1 MKTVSLT
8 GVLAGAL
15 GLMMA
20 GCMSMD
26 EMLASEDGFW
36 RDIGET
42 RAVGFVLDDA
52 NPLEKRLETMGKISN
67 QQKLADIYVSK
78 AARPEVKV
86 EARKRITE
94 PSAFVFIYGKSSE
107 RDVRLDA
114 LKEILKDAD
123 ATLQLAWS
131 EALKN
136 PEDGAK
142 LAGRVKDNKKLSLFI
157 TDKGRELLKFAEGCS
172 RKQYISEKQVEADN
186 KYILACCGA
195 IGAIGPLAAD
205 ADVVLPY
212 LKERAVRET
221 KGTETDLVA
230 PFKRVAGIAALAS
243 LTDDDR
249 RELLESGGIC
259 HLKGNTFA
267 LDTALAQR
275 RQDADSAMST
285 KRERTA
291 RAGIAVD
298 EARMGDYEEP
308 TYDYLVT
315 EADVVASFHDKNLAS
330 TIMAER
336 KRRNFEKAAV
346 ERANRIKSMDVDGQK
361 AEIAKITN
369 IEERQNV
376 VFAIID
382 ALRDFD
388 RVTAAHQEMLA
399 AIPAKNLAE
408 RLRWAAKEMK
418 GNVQQYRASGPAAAK
433 AIKDQA
439 VIKDLLLDNP
449 DWAYEMGLEEDF
461 GKAYNAL
468 LENLTDEEI
477 LEEVFRKGR
486 PDEHGRIANMWTLRG
501 LFTRFSAERLQK
513 LRAEVKAR
521 ADEQA
526 QKGVVVKGF
535 YLGMSLADYCV
546 VNDEQGMPAKAY
558 VDGKEQITSI
568 YFDNDKRD
576 GFLNVGKGMDGIAK
590 FAELYCKVPD
600 GVDLSQNSRAEM
612 KKVMR
617 SIKHLNFDN
626 NKPGKYRWEYS
637 NFAKYVDH
645 PHKFQAE
652 IQDENGRLTLRYPVD
667 EGVIGTVDK
676 TKEEQNDLLNA
687 FF

>member
-107 RDVRLDA
+107 RDVRQDA

-131 EALKN
+131 EAMKK

-142 LAGRVKDNKKLSLFI
+142 LAGRVKDNRKLSLFI

-212 LKERAVRET
+212 LNERAVRET

-249 RELLESGGIC
+249 RELLESEGIC
-259 HLKGNTFA
+259 HLKDNTFA

-285 KRERTA
+285 KRERMA

-298 EARMGDYEEP
+298 EARIGDYEEP

-336 KRRNFEKAAV
+336 KRRNLEKAAS
-346 ERANRIKSMDVDGQK
+346 EMANRIKSMDVKGQK

-388 RVTAAHQEMLA
+388 SVTATHQEMLA

-418 GNVQQYRASGPAAAK
+418 GNEQQYRASGPAAAK

-449 DWAYEMGLEEDF
+449 DWVYEMGLEEDF

-477 LEEVFRKGR
+477 LEEVFRKGK
-486 PDEHGRIANMWTLRG
+486 PDEYDRIASKWTLRN
-501 LFTRFSAERLQK
+501 LFKRLSAERQEK
-513 LRAEVKAR
+513 IRAEVKNR

-526 QKGVVVKGF
+526 KKSVVIKGF
-535 YLGMSLADYCV
+535 YLGMSLADFCV
-546 VNDEQGMPAKAY
+546 VNDLHGMPATAN
-558 VDGKEQITSI
+558 VDQNEKVTFI

-590 FAELYCKVPD
+590 FKSLYCQVPD
-600 GVDLSQNSRAEM
+600 GVDLSQNDRAEM
-612 KKVMR
+612 KMVMR

-626 NKPGKYRWEYS
+626 SKPGKYWWEYS

-645 PHKFQAE
+645 PHNFQAE
-652 IQDENGRLTLRYPVD
+652 IQDENGQLTLRYPVD
-667 EGVIGTVDK
+667 EGVISNVDK

-687 FF
+687 F

>member
-15 GLMMA
+15 GVMMA

-78 AARPEVKV
+78 AASPEVKV

-107 RDVRLDA
+107 RDVRQDA

-131 EALKN
+131 EAMKK

-142 LAGRVKDNKKLSLFI
+142 LAGRVKDNRKLSLFI

-285 KRERTA
+285 KRERMA

-298 EARMGDYEEP
+298 EARIGDYEEP

-336 KRRNFEKAAV
+336 KRRNLEKAAV

-388 RVTAAHQEMLA
+388 SVTATHQEMLA

-418 GNVQQYRASGPAAAK
+418 GNVQQYHASGPAAAK

-449 DWAYEMGLEEDF
+449 DWVYEMGLEEDF

-477 LEEVFRKGR
+477 LEEVFRKGK
-486 PDEHGRIANMWTLRG
+486 PDEYDRIASKWTLRN
-501 LFTRFSAERLQK
+501 LFKRLSAERQEK
-513 LRAEVKAR
+513 IRAEVKNR

-526 QKGVVVKGF
+526 KKSVVIKGF
-535 YLGMSLADYCV
+535 YLGMSLADFCV
-546 VNDEQGMPAKAY
+546 VNDLHGMPATAN
-558 VDGKEQITSI
+558 VDQNEKVTFI

-590 FAELYCKVPD
+590 FKSLYCKVPD
-600 GVDLSQNSRAEM
+600 GVDLSQNDRAEM
-612 KKVMR
+612 KMVMR

-626 NKPGKYRWEYS
+626 SKPGKYRWEYS

-645 PHKFQAE
+645 PHNFQAE
-652 IQDENGRLTLRYPVD
+652 IQDENGQLTLRYPVD
-667 EGVIGTVDK
+667 EGVISNVDK

-687 FF
+687 F

>member
-8 GVLAGAL
+8 GGLAGAL

-107 RDVRLDA
+107 RDVRQDA

-131 EALKN
+131 EAMKK

-142 LAGRVKDNKKLSLFI
+142 LAGRVKDNRKLSLFI

-212 LKERAVRET
+212 LNERAVRET

-249 RELLESGGIC
+249 RELLESEGIC
-259 HLKGNTFA
+259 HLKDNTFA

-285 KRERTA
+285 KRERMA

-298 EARMGDYEEP
+298 EARIGVYEEP

-336 KRRNFEKAAV
+336 KRRNLEKAAS
-346 ERANRIKSMDVDGQK
+346 EMANRIKSMDVKGQK

-388 RVTAAHQEMLA
+388 SVTAAHQEMLA

-468 LENLTDEEI
+468 LENLTDEDI

-486 PDEHGRIANMWTLRG
+486 PDEHDRIASKWTLRN
-501 LFTRFSAERLQK
+501 LFKRLSAERQEK
-513 LRAEVKAR
+513 IRAEVKNR

-526 QKGVVVKGF
+526 KKSVVVKGF
-535 YLGMSLADYCV
+535 YLGMSLADFCV
-546 VNDEQGMPAKAY
+546 VNDLHGMPATAN
-558 VDGKEQITSI
+558 VDQNEKVTFI

-590 FAELYCKVPD
+590 FKSLYCQVPD
-600 GVDLSQNSRAEM
+600 GVDLSQNDRVEM
-612 KKVMR
+612 KMVMR

-626 NKPGKYRWEYS
+626 SKPGKYWWEYS

-645 PHKFQAE
+645 PHNFQAE
-652 IQDENGRLTLRYPVD
+652 IQDENGQLTLRYPVD
-667 EGVIGTVDK
+667 EGVISNVDK

-687 FF
+687 F